1 MYDFKQDYLND
12 IIKPIEEE
20 VNRLRRLKVKKRF
33 LWTKYDEKK
42 LEEKELLLL
51 QKYEK
56 LGSMLDDFDYENI
69 EVTK

>member
-12 IIKPIEEE
+12 IIKPLEEE
-20 VNRLRRLKVKKRF
+20 VNKLRRLKVKKRF
-33 LWTKYDEKK
+33 LWTKYDEKN

-56 LGSMLDDFDYENI
+56 LGSMLED
-69 EVTK
+69 

>member
-12 IIKPIEEE
+12 IIKPLEEE

-33 LWTKYDEKK
+33 LWTKYDEKR

-56 LGSMLDDFDYENI
+56 LGSMLDDFDYENV
-69 EVTK
+69 EVTE

>member
-12 IIKPIEEE
+12 IIKPLEEE
-20 VNRLRRLKVKKRF
+20 VNKLRRLKVKKRF

-56 LGSMLDDFDYENI
+56 LGSMLED
-69 EVTK
+69 

>member
-1 MYDFKQDYLND
+1 MYDLREDYVND
-12 IIKPIEEE
+12 IIKPLDEE
-20 VNRLRRLKVKKRF
+20 VKRLRRLKVKKRF
-33 LWTKYDEKK
+33 FWTKYDEKK

-56 LGSMLDDFDYENI
+56 LGSMLDDFDYENV

>member
-1 MYDFKQDYLND
+1 MYDLKQDYLND
-12 IIKPIEEE
+12 IIKPLEEE

-33 LWTKYDEKK
+33 LWTKYDEKM

-56 LGSMLDDFDYENI
+56 LGSMLED
-69 EVTK
+69 

>member
-12 IIKPIEEE
+12 IIKPLEEE

-33 LWTKYDEKK
+33 LWTKYDEKM

-56 LGSMLDDFDYENI
+56 LGSMLED
-69 EVTK
+69 

>member
-56 LGSMLDDFDYENI
+56 LGDMLDD
-69 EVTK
+69 

>member
-12 IIKPIEEE
+12 IIKPLEEE

-33 LWTKYDEKK
+33 LWTKREEKN
-42 LEEKELLLL
+42 LEEKENLLL

-56 LGSMLDDFDYENI
+56 LGSMLED
-69 EVTK
+69 

>member
-12 IIKPIEEE
+12 IIKPLEEE

-33 LWTKYDEKK
+33 LWTKYDEKR

-56 LGSMLDDFDYENI
+56 LGSMLED
-69 EVTK
+69 

>member
-12 IIKPIEEE
+12 IIKPLEEE

-33 LWTKYDEKK
+33 LWTKREEKN

-56 LGSMLDDFDYENI
+56 LGSMLDD
-69 EVTK
+69 